1 MGKRRRLLALSIAA
15 AALANHAAAEVSTQ
29 AAQTTRYAGY
39 AQVIDVKP
47 LVSRQMSSVPVKRC
61 TWERLPSRVRYYP
74 QRYERQVTE
83 RRAKRCRTS
92 YESRVVENTTAY
104 HVTLQYNGVTF
115 TRRTDKHPGTRMPVT
130 LELTPLN
137 PHTQ

>member
-1 MGKRRRLLALSIAA
+1 MSKRTSLLALGLAT
-15 AALANHAAAEVSTQ
+15 AALTNHAAADLSTQ
-29 AAQTTRYAGY
+29 AAKSTRYAGY

-61 TWERLPSRVRYYP
+61 TWERVPSRVRYYP

-130 LELTPLN
+130 LEISPLN
-137 PHTQ
+137 PRAQ